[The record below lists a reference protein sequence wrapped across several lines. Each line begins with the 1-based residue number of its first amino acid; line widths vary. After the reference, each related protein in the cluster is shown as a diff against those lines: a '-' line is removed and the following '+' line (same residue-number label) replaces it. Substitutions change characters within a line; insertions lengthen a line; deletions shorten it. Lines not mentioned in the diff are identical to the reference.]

1 MTLRKVDSQNSHSP
15 PLGIEAGQW
24 LLRFEDAESDLDDPY
39 SDPAV
44 RNEAFLD
51 WLATSPRHV
60 QAFLEVYETYQR
72 LAGVDRQARI
82 NIREL
87 LQKKHSDVARIYGTE
102 PRVATQA
109 PAPASR
115 RKLQRIGTGID
126 AGIAVVAAAVILFA
140 VNPFASQA
148 YVTAIG
154 EQHTWKLDDGS
165 TVYLNTDSRIE
176 TNFSKQERVVQ
187 FVRGEALFVVEHDS
201 HRPFI
206 VRSGHAVVQA
216 VGTQFNVRARGEATD
231 IAVVEGVVQV
241 SAIDVAEP
249 DPQPPLLNLAA
260 SPPQTAGAATDI
272 AKRPSTS
279 TRLAAGHEARVE
291 RGEVTERVGAQVSD
305 TLSWRE
311 RRLIFHDAS
320 LAEVANEFNRY
331 NRAKIRVETSAA
343 QEKRLTAISDADRPQ
358 ALILYSARDESLT
371 IEPEGSNWVIRSR

>member
-1 MTLRKVDSQNSHSP
+1 MRLRKVDPQKPHSP

-24 LLRFEDAESDLDDPY
+24 LLRFEDAESAPDDPY

-51 WLATSPRHV
+51 WLATSPQHL
-60 QAFLEVYETYQR
+60 QAFLEIYETYQR

-82 NIREL
+82 NIPEL
-87 LQKKHSDVARIYGTE
+87 LYQKHADVVRIYGTE
-102 PRVATQA
+102 PRVAA
-109 PAPASR
+109 KKAAHLSR
-115 RKLQRIGTGID
+115 RKLLGVAACFLT
-126 AGIAVVAAAVILFA
+126 VAAAAILFL
-140 VNPFASQA
+140 VNPFSPQA

-154 EQHTWKLDDGS
+154 EQRTWKLDDGS

-176 TNFSKQERVVQ
+176 TDFSEQQRDVRLVQ
-187 FVRGEALFVVEHDS
+187 GEALFVVEHDS

-206 VRSGHAVVQA
+206 VRSGRAVVRA
-216 VGTQFNVRARGEATD
+216 VGTQFNVRARDEATD

-241 SAIDVAEP
+241 SATEVAEP
-249 DPQPPLLNLAA
+249 DAQPPLLNLAS

-279 TRLAAGHEARVE
+279 ARLTAGQEARVE
-291 RGEVTERVGAQVSD
+291 RGQVTKRAGARVSE

-311 RRLIFHDAS
+311 RRLVFHDTS
-320 LAEVANEFNRY
+320 LADVANEFNRY
-331 NRAKIRVETSAA
+331 NRAKIRVETPAA
-343 QEKRLTAISDADRPQ
+343 QEKRLTGIFDADRPQ
-358 ALILYSARDESLT
+358 SLILYSAQDESLD